1 MPNHPIPTDAPFDL
15 DAERAPWVYEGAGQR
30 FPIVAVSRRTVTIA
44 CGARR
49 IELKR
54 RRLERDGV
62 DIVNGVAFRV
72 TRYRLPNEA
81 A

>member
-1 MPNHPIPTDAPFDL
+1 MPNHPIPTDAPYEL
-15 DAERAPWVYEGAGQR
+15 DSDRNRWLYDVDGRQ
-30 FPIVAVSRRTVTIA
+30 FPIVARSRRTVTIA

-54 RRLERDGV
+54 RTLERDGFAAIGSHV
-62 DIVNGVAFRV
+62 FFV
-72 TRYRLPNEA
+72 TSYQLPPA

>member
-1 MPNHPIPTDAPFDL
+1 MPNHPIPTDAPYEL
-15 DAERAPWVYEGAGQR
+15 DSDRNRWLYDADGRQY
-30 FPIVAVSRRTVTIA
+30 PILSRSRRTITIA

-62 DIVNGVAFRV
+62 DTVNGVAFRV
-72 TRYRLPNEA
+72 TRYQLPDEA